1 MVTTRVTW
9 DSLPDGIRRDI
20 EAQTGPL
27 SSIEPVS
34 SGFNSELAAVLRS
47 ADEATFVKGLRADH
61 PRVWTQNREKAVN
74 PHVAP
79 VTAAL
84 RWSIDND
91 EWNLLAFEHAPGRH
105 VDYSPGSPDLAKF
118 VRSLRTLQELPCPD
132 IDLKL
137 AEKRW
142 ASYTDNP
149 EQFAGDHLL
158 HTEWSPSNVLVGDT
172 ALFVDWA
179 WATRGAAWIDP
190 ACWVIWLIASG
201 HSPQDAESWAAQIP
215 SWNDAPANAVAAFA
229 DAQTALWNSIAE
241 ADPEPWV
248 KGMAAAAQQW
258 SESRRSR
265 TGSPTT

>member
-27 SSIEPVS
+27 SSVEPVS
-34 SGFNSELAAVLRS
+34 SGFNSELAVVLHS

-84 RWSIDND
+84 RWSIDNG

-118 VRSLRTLQELPCPD
+118 VIGTGESHRHPFGRRIAD
-132 IDLKL
+132 
-137 AEKRW
+137 R
-142 ASYTDNP
+142 
-149 EQFAGDHLL
+149 GDHAGRREGVFRKQLG
-158 HTEWSPSNVLVGDT
+158 LV
-172 ALFVDWA
+172 
-179 WATRGAAWIDP
+179 
-190 ACWVIWLIASG
+190 
-201 HSPQDAESWAAQIP
+201 
-215 SWNDAPANAVAAFA
+215 
-229 DAQTALWNSIAE
+229 
-241 ADPEPWV
+241 
-248 KGMAAAAQQW
+248 QQCV
-258 SESRRSR
+258 EQC
-265 TGSPTT
+265 